1 MSSGKSVLFH
11 AAYGRRYTT
20 SKAMLQDLLRGQ
32 DFSMS
37 LQGGPYFSVRDLSE
51 LSKSFDSLR
60 YLQAQP
66 YLAVT
71 LPIKDILMENPFQL
85 TSISSHLPDLIDA
98 YIAYRTQRLAKDR
111 EAAEIKE
118 LEEQVKDAIISKFR
132 EQGLTAM
139 GANNGVVKMA
149 KTVEP
154 QGQDWLEIWKYIRET
169 DQFDLL
175 HKRLSSTA
183 IKERWE
189 AGEEIPGVGKQDVYK
204 LTVSGTK

>member
-1 MSSGKSVLFH
+1 MPSVKAALFH

-20 SKAMLQDLLRGQ
+20 PEAVRQDFLKGQ

-37 LQGGPYFSVRDLSE
+37 LQGGPYFSIRDLPE
-51 LSKSFDSLR
+51 LSKSFDYLR
-60 YLQAQP
+60 YFQALP
-66 YLAVT
+66 HLSVM
-71 LPIKDILMENPFQL
+71 LPIKDMLMENPFQL

-154 QGQDWLEIWKYIRET
+154 QGQDWIAIWNYIRET

-175 HKRLSSTA
+175 HRRLSSTA